1 MDLLTLIYVTGALA
15 LGFLLGIT
23 TELLIEVPQVR
34 RLIDRNN
41 LLELE
46 NAALKENPKKESP
59 KVVKVTEVVD
69 GTVGAE
75 VDYSKDW

>member
-46 NAALKENPKKESP
+46 NEALKENP

-69 GTVGAE
+69 GTVGTE
-75 VDYSKDW
+75 VDYSEDW

>member
-46 NAALKENPKKESP
+46 NEALKENP

-69 GTVGAE
+69 GTVGSE

>member
-23 TELLIEVPQVR
+23 TELLIEAPQVR

-46 NAALKENPKKESP
+46 NAALKENPK
-59 KVVKVTEVVD
+59 VVNVTEIAD
-69 GTVGAE
+69 GTIGKE
-75 VDYSKDW
+75 VDYSQDW

>member
-1 MDLLTLIYVTGALA
+1 MCYLYENLRACLSDYRA

-46 NAALKENPKKESP
+46 NEALKENP

-69 GTVGAE
+69 GTVGSE
-75 VDYSKDW
+75 VDYSQDW

>member
-46 NAALKENPKKESP
+46 NTALKENPKKENP

-75 VDYSKDW
+75 VDYSEDW

>member
-46 NAALKENPKKESP
+46 NTALKENP

-75 VDYSKDW
+75 VDYSEDW

>member
-46 NAALKENPKKESP
+46 NEALKENP

-75 VDYSKDW
+75 VDYSGDW

>member
-1 MDLLTLIYVTGALA
+1 MDLLTLISVTGALA

-46 NAALKENPKKESP
+46 NEALKENPK
-59 KVVKVTEVVD
+59 VVKATVVVD

>member
-46 NAALKENPKKESP
+46 NTALKENP

>member
-46 NAALKENPKKESP
+46 NTALKENP

-75 VDYSKDW
+75 VDYSKDWSAL

>member
-46 NAALKENPKKESP
+46 NEALKENP

-75 VDYSKDW
+75 VDYSEDW

>member
-46 NAALKENPKKESP
+46 NEALKENP
-59 KVVKVTEVVD
+59 KVVKVTEVID
-69 GTVGAE
+69 GTVGTE
-75 VDYSKDW
+75 VDYSEDW

>member
-46 NAALKENPKKESP
+46 NTALKENP

-75 VDYSKDW
+75 VDYSKDWSSL

>member
-46 NAALKENPKKESP
+46 NEALKENP

-69 GTVGAE
+69 GTVGSE
-75 VDYSKDW
+75 VDYSQDW

>member
-46 NAALKENPKKESP
+46 NTALKENP

-75 VDYSKDW
+75 VDYSKDWSCL

>member
-46 NAALKENPKKESP
+46 NTALKENP

-69 GTVGAE
+69 GTVGSE
-75 VDYSKDW
+75 VDYSKDWSGL

>member
-46 NAALKENPKKESP
+46 NEALKENP

-69 GTVGAE
+69 GTVGAQ

>member
-23 TELLIEVPQVR
+23 TELLIEVPHVR

-41 LLELE
+41 LLEME
-46 NAALKENPKKESP
+46 NKALNDNKK
-59 KVVKVTEVVD
+59 VIKVTEIAD
-69 GTVGAE
+69 GTIGKE
-75 VDYSKDW
+75 VDYSQDW

>member
-46 NAALKENPKKESP
+46 NTALKENP

-75 VDYSKDW
+75 VDYSKDWSGA

>member
-46 NAALKENPKKESP
+46 NTALKENP

-75 VDYSKDW
+75 VDYSKDWSGL